1 MTHDNRIWVLMSR
14 YLSGETSAEEGDELQ
29 DLLEQSP
36 RRQYLFDILHSY
48 FIDPPAAAA
57 GSRPDDPDLDDR
69 FHKILI
75 SSKFRPVPGRA
86 TGPLVTPT
94 PRSTP
99 PPRST
104 PTPRNTPHPRRL
116 LYLTPGKWLAA
127 TAIAACLI
135 LGWAVY
141 RLATPA
147 AIPLP
152 ARNVRSEEILA
163 RAGTRTK
170 LLLPDGTQVWL
181 NSNSRLKY
189 TGDFNSKNREVA
201 LEGEAYFEVVKDIRL
216 PFIVQTAGI
225 DIKVLGTSFVVK
237 SYPQD
242 ETIETTLLKGAIEV
256 SRKDVP
262 GSPRVILKPN
272 EKLVFSKHFAALN
285 HTGASPVTS
294 GAHSSPVPDMAVG
307 SIRQDIPD
315 SDKVETAW
323 LYNRLVF
330 DGDNFKEL
338 TDKMER
344 WYNVRIT
351 IRDTI
356 LNSYH
361 FGGIFENETLDQ
373 AFKELQLTREFIYKR
388 KGNDI
393 ELYAKE

>member
-14 YLSGETSAEEGDELQ
+14 YLSGETSPDEGKELQ

-48 FIDPPAAAA
+48 FIDPPGTATS
-57 GSRPDDPDLDDR
+57 SRIDDPGLDKL
-69 FHKILI
+69 FQKIVATPDKI
-75 SSKFRPVPGRA
+75 VGTRGPRA
-86 TGPLVTPT
+86 RGPRT
-94 PRSTP
+94 PRTRGHHPGSAP
-99 PPRST
+99 
-104 PTPRNTPHPRRL
+104 NPRRV

-127 TAIAACLI
+127 TAIAASMI
-135 LGWAVY
+135 LGWAIY
-141 RLATPA
+141 RLASPA
-147 AIPLP
+147 ATPLP

-189 TGDFNSKNREVA
+189 TGDFNSKNREVG
-201 LEGEAYFEVVKDIRL
+201 LEGEAYFDVAKDMRL
-216 PFIVQTAGI
+216 PFIVHTGAI
-225 DIKVLGTSFVVK
+225 DIKVLGTSFAVK

-242 ETIETTLLKGAIEV
+242 ETIEATLLKGAIEV
-256 SRKDVP
+256 SRKDLL

-272 EKLVFSKHFAALN
+272 EKLVFSKHFTAPN
-285 HTGASPVTS
+285 HTGASPVTP
-294 GAHSSPVPDMAVG
+294 GASPSPVPDMAVG

-338 TDKMER
+338 ADKMER

-351 IRDTI
+351 IRDTSLI
-356 LNSYH
+356 NYH
-361 FGGIFENETLDQ
+361 FGGIFENETVEQ

-388 KGNDI
+388 NGNDF
-393 ELYAKE
+393 ELYTKE